1 MYILLTIDPAQDE
14 ERRRKLREEAA
25 KKRRTQ
31 ATVDFYK
38 AADLMQDFEDGL
50 ETNGFNNRKASS
62 ISF

>member
-1 MYILLTIDPAQDE
+1 MNSDPAQDE
-14 ERRRKLREEAA
+14 DRRRKLREEAA

-38 AADLMQDFEDGL
+38 AADLMEDFEQGL
-50 ETNGFNNRKASS
+50 ETNGYTRKASS